1 MLLIDNEFLPQAIA
15 FITTAQRRIDIA
27 TFKAEI
33 TSKPRGRRLQIFFDE
48 LIKKREQGLQVNFL
62 LNWNDEKRAC
72 PACNLS
78 TIRELKQHK
87 INIRVLPNNRCCR
100 AKILIADQD
109 KAILGSHNLSVKSCH
124 NNFEAS
130 YLVLDPVSVARLSAI
145 FERVFLTASSQ

>member
-33 TSKPRGRRLQIFFDE
+33 TSKPRGRRLRIFFDT
-48 LIKKREQGLQVNFL
+48 LIKKREAGLEINFL
-62 LNWNDEKRAC
+62 INWNEDRRAV

-78 TIRELKQHK
+78 TIRELKNHK
-87 INIRVLPNNRCCR
+87 INVRILPNNRCCH

-109 KAILGSHNLSVKSCH
+109 KAIIGSHNLSIKGCH

-130 YLVLDPVSVARLSAI
+130 YVVLNQVNVARLSAVY
-145 FERVFLTASSQ
+145 ERVFLNAKLA